1 MATDQNTAPTGAPS
15 PEYTRSIIERLARMR
30 AAGEALQAQ
39 MQALHDELPEDDSV
53 DGDTARETLSELRT
67 TLEEA
72 GKDATSLVNYLSPLP
87 DRGDY
92 YCVHHELQ
100 QLAAPATH

>member
-1 MATDQNTAPTGAPS
+1 MTTQENIAPMGATSAD
-15 PEYTRSIIERLARMR
+15 YVRSIIERLARMR

-53 DGDTARETLSELRT
+53 DGDTARETLSELRI

-72 GKDATSLVNYLSPLP
+72 GEDATSLVNYLTPLREP
-87 DRGDY
+87 GDD
-92 YCVHHELQ
+92 YCVHHELE
-100 QLAAPATH
+100 QLARAAR